1 MGLLHQDDSR
11 RNPAWEQ
18 MTLRNTSGYLRVPRA
33 NVKVATLKPC
43 TGRVVSEL
51 ILERLAKV
59 TVPGHPADQGQPL
72 S

>member
-1 MGLLHQDDSR
+1 
-11 RNPAWEQ
+11 